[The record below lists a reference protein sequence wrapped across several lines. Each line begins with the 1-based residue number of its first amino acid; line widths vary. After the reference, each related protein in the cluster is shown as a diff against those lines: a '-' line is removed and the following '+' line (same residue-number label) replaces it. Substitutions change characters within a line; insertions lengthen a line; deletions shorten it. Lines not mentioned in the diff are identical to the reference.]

1 MLLTLQ
7 RTMRTDR
14 YTMGTLAIDGTPFC
28 HTLEP
33 VDRQLTSTTITLQ
46 QKVVGQTAIPT
57 GTYPILL
64 SYSPRFKRT
73 LPQLFSVPCFAGIRI
88 HAGNTVADT
97 SGCILVGRYLSP
109 GRLCDSRATV
119 AQLIKRLSSCT
130 SDNLPSI
137 EVRA

>member
-14 YTMGTLAIDGTPFC
+14 YTMGTLCIDGTPFC

-33 VDRQLTSTTITLQ
+33 FDRQLTSATITLQ
-46 QKVVGQTAIPT
+46 QKVFGQTAIPT

-73 LPQLFSVPCFAGIRI
+73 LPLLFSVPYFAGIRI

-109 GRLCDSRATV
+109 GHLCDSRATL

-130 SDNLPSI
+130 TDNLPSI

>member
-14 YTMGTLAIDGTPFC
+14 YTMGTLCIDGTPFC

-33 VDRQLTSTTITLQ
+33 FDRQLTSATITLQ
-46 QKVVGQTAIPT
+46 QKVFGQTAIPT

-73 LPQLFSVPCFAGIRI
+73 LPQLFSVPYFAGIRI

-109 GRLCDSRATV
+109 GHLCDSRATL

-130 SDNLPSI
+130 TDNLPSI